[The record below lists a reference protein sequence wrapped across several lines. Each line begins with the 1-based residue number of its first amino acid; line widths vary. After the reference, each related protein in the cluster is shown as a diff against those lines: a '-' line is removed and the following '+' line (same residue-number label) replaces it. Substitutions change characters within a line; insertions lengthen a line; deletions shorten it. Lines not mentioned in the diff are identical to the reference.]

1 MFGLRPSK
9 KEAEQNDIKEK
20 MRPVYCPKCG
30 WKLLDAVSGMK
41 TQTKIPHKGRYPDL
55 CMKCGHCGAEVG
67 IIKTE

>member
-1 MFGLRPSK
+1 MRRK
-9 KEAEQNDIKEK
+9 KEEQRHEIKSG

-30 WKLLDAVSGMK
+30 WKLLDAVKGTK
-41 TQTKIPHKGRYPDL
+41 TQIMIPHKGRYPDL

>member
-1 MFGLRPSK
+1 MTGLRQSK
-9 KEAEQNDIKEK
+9 KEVEQDDIRDK

-30 WKLLDAVSGMK
+30 WKLLDAVKGTK

-55 CMKCGHCGAEVG
+55 YVKCGHCGAEVG

>member
-55 CMKCGHCGAEVG
+55 YMKCGHCGADGG